1 VGVRKEKAAGTEA
14 ALKDAAR
21 DLFAERG
28 YLNTKITDIT
38 RAAGR
43 ATGSFYEHFG
53 SKEDLLKA
61 LLADLRD
68 QARDEITAQPHPADH
83 NLTEREQLRA
93 HLAAAWHTMRDNF
106 PVIQAVHEATVAA
119 GPGAGESWRQ
129 LSTDT
134 VILRDHLEYLR
145 QQGHPLPGD
154 PELVAA
160 AMGGVLAT
168 LAYALLPAR
177 PAPYDD
183 DQVIDTVTSL
193 LLTGLRGPT
202 PDPGPG

>member
-1 VGVRKEKAAGTEA
+1 MGVRRERAAGTEA

-21 DLFAERG
+21 ELFAERG

-43 ATGSFYEHFG
+43 ATGSFYEHFA
-53 SKEDLLKA
+53 SKEDLLQA

-68 QARDEITAQPHPADH
+68 QARDEITAQPHPAGHD
-83 NLTEREQLRA
+83 LTERAQLRA

-106 PVIQAVHEATVAA
+106 PVVQAVHEATVAA
-119 GPGAGESWRQ
+119 GPAAGESWRA

-134 VILRDHLEYLR
+134 VILRDHLEHLR
-145 QQGHPLPGD
+145 QQGRPLPGD
-154 PELVAA
+154 PGLVAA

-168 LAYALLPAR
+168 LAYALIPAR

-193 LLTGLRGPT
+193 LLSGLRGPA
-202 PDPGPG
+202 PSQDPG